1 MSVLLNMKFDYR
13 RFDFISHN
21 CYTKKSYVIFN
32 YKRIYAKSKYNGML
46 TGIDLYFLDW
56 MFKFSYSKGSIKS
69 YIPFKIEKS

>member
-1 MSVLLNMKFDYR
+1 
-13 RFDFISHN
+13 
-21 CYTKKSYVIFN
+21 
-32 YKRIYAKSKYNGML
+32 ML